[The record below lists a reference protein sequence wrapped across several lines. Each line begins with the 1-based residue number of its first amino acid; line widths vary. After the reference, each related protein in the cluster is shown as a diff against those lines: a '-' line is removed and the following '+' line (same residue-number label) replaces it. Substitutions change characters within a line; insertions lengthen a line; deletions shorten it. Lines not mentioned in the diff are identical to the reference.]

1 MVYNLRLHI
10 FIKKSSLDS
19 MRLLYF
25 FILLF
30 SLNSEVYSQKL
41 FKSFVFQMPM
51 EEARLILSKDSK
63 ILKNL
68 AFGQGTVYAVRKKSL
83 VGRDDRLVSM
93 NLGSKKNLNLEQAG
107 TYMKKSR
114 AYFESKKF
122 KTVYAQENWSN
133 PILVKKNLPCI
144 RFVDTEKTVVVE
156 IDPRGQGSVYNVFV
170 TFYNYDWFL
179 KKALGK

>member
-1 MVYNLRLHI
+1 
-10 FIKKSSLDS
+10 

-25 FILLF
+25 FIFLF
-30 SLNSEVYSQKL
+30 SFNSKIYSQKL
-41 FKSFVFQMPM
+41 FESFVFQMPI
-51 EEARLILSKDSK
+51 EEARLILNKDSK

-68 AFGQGTVYAVRKKSL
+68 AFGEGTVYAIRKKSL
-83 VGRDDRLVSM
+83 VGRDDKLVSM

-114 AYFESKKF
+114 AYFESKNF

-144 RFVDTEKTVVVE
+144 RFVDSEKTVVVE
-156 IDPRGQGSVYNVFV
+156 VDPRGQGSVYNVFI